1 MLSVPYEVRR
11 CDATLDCA
19 HDQSTRGLT
28 GLTCSVSSVQFVRCE
43 QGLMLTG
50 VYYLVASHHQQLQL
64 QLNATICHRYVWPS
78 SASTRQQPW
87 GIPGKLFQN
96 VRIVREDWQS
106 YVFDSMIYSNIKPKI
121 VMPTHDGISP
131 MRNWLSYCF
140 LNFRKSSKP
149 YDINTQ
155 WLRNV
160 KLDRNLILSYPIVL
174 ISMNLVTFTDSSHV
188 WKL

>member
-1 MLSVPYEVRR
+1 MLTFIYIRPALCFIFVYNCCLTVRNKWICYVMLCYVLSVPYEVRR

-121 VMPTHDGISP
+121 VMPTHDGISA

-140 LNFRKSSKP
+140 
-149 YDINTQ
+149 
-155 WLRNV
+155 
-160 KLDRNLILSYPIVL
+160 
-174 ISMNLVTFTDSSHV
+174 
-188 WKL
+188 